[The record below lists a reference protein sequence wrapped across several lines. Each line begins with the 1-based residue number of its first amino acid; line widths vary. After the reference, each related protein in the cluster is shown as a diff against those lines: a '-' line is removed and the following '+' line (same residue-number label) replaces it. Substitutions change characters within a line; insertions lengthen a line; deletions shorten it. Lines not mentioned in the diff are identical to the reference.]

1 MKRTI
6 NLKENVFEKFAL
18 KKIDH
23 DGGNSQSDLQD
34 NEEISAD
41 LSVKEDQTKGP
52 VIDARQFFGVSNR
65 STPPPVKNDDISN
78 EPCEEKFSP
87 EQKQALELFR
97 KGSNMFLTGPGG
109 TGKTHLIHEF
119 VKHAKVAG
127 KNIQVCALTGCAAL
141 LLQCG
146 ASTIHSWSGIR
157 LAKGESSQVIASV
170 MKNRRAVKNWKSID
184 ILIIDEVS
192 MMSHKIFDVLEYC
205 GRYIRGSGKS
215 FGGIQI
221 VFSGDFFQLGP
232 ISELNSPE
240 SGEFC
245 FESPKWFSVFPLANH
260 IQLKKIFR
268 QNDPVYI
275 DILAQV
281 RKGKISDENIDILQ
295 KYVKKEYKPEE
306 HNNCALTKLFP
317 TRNRAE
323 YVNQMMFDKIDS
335 PEQQY
340 QLVKKTNCTIHIES
354 GKSIDFRVLCK
365 CESLSHSEIEAEI
378 LQLINNSPAV
388 PDMKLKVG
396 CAVMCTVNIDL
407 EMGIC
412 NGSQG
417 VVVELVGE
425 QFAPRVQF
433 TNGVTLVMG
442 LHHWQSDEYPVIA
455 IAQYPLCLAW
465 ALTIHKIQGA
475 SLEMG
480 QVDIGQAIFEY
491 GQTYVALSRIRSL
504 EGLYLSSFHAN
515 RIKAHPKVLEFYQ
528 KIDEY
533 EHAHKTE

>member
-1 MKRTI
+1 MKKTI
-6 NLKENVFEKFAL
+6 QLSENIFERFAL
-18 KKIDH
+18 KKLDH
-23 DGGNSQSDLQD
+23 
-34 NEEISAD
+34 EED
-41 LSVKEDQTKGP
+41 
-52 VIDARQFFGVSNR
+52 
-65 STPPPVKNDDISN
+65 PPPSLSPIVETPAEQPDYPPPTPST
-78 EPCEEKFSP
+78 ESVPRFSP
-87 EQKQALELFR
+87 EQQQALELFR
-97 KGSNMFLTGPGG
+97 RGSNMFLTGPGG

-119 VKHAKVAG
+119 VKDANAQG
-127 KNIQVCALTGCAAL
+127 KKIQVCALTGCAAL

-146 ASTIHSWSGIR
+146 AMTIHSWSGIR
-157 LAKGESSQVIASV
+157 LAKGPADHIIASV
-170 MKNRRAVKNWKSID
+170 VKTRRAVKNWRSVD

-192 MMSHKIFDVLEYC
+192 MMSRKIFDILEYC
-205 GRYIRGSGKS
+205 GRYVRGNGKA
-215 FGGIQI
+215 FGGIQV

-232 ISELNSPE
+232 IAEPGSPE

-245 FESPKWFSVFPLANH
+245 FESPKWLSVFPLAHH

-275 DILAQV
+275 EILAQV

-295 KYVKKEYKPEE
+295 KYVKKEYRPEE

-317 TRNRAE
+317 VRSRAE
-323 YVNQMMFDKIDS
+323 FVNQMMFDKIEA
-335 PEQQY
+335 PEHLY
-340 QLVKKTNCTIHIES
+340 PLVKKTNCTTYIEGGKAIEFHIL
-354 GKSIDFRVLCK
+354 GK
-365 CESLSHSEIEAEI
+365 CELLTLSEIEAE
-378 LQLINNSPAV
+378 LTQLMNNSPAV
-388 PDMKLKVG
+388 PDLKLKVG
-396 CAVMCTVNIDL
+396 SAVMCTVNIDL
-407 EMGIC
+407 DMGIC

-425 QFAPRVQF
+425 FHAPRVRF
-433 TNGVTLVMG
+433 ANGVTLLMG
-442 LHHWQSDEYPVIA
+442 LHHWQSDEYPTIA

-533 EHAHKTE
+533 EALPRDPS

>member
-1 MKRTI
+1 MKKI
-6 NLKENVFEKFAL
+6 IKIQENVFERFAL

-23 DGGNSQSDLQD
+23 
-34 NEEISAD
+34 
-41 LSVKEDQTKGP
+41 
-52 VIDARQFFGVSNR
+52 
-65 STPPPVKNDDISN
+65 
-78 EPCEEKFSP
+78 EEKEEKRPPSPRPISPSPSEPILQFSP
-87 EQKQALELFR
+87 EQKQALELFS

-119 VKHAKVAG
+119 VKHAKAAG

-146 ASTIHSWSGIR
+146 AMTIHSWSGIR
-157 LAKGESSQVIASV
+157 LAKGPTNNIIDGVI
-170 MKNRRAVKNWKSID
+170 KNRRAVKHWKNTD

-192 MMSHKIFDVLEYC
+192 MMSRKIFDILEYC
-205 GRYIRGSGKS
+205 GRYIRGNGKA

-232 ISELNSPE
+232 IAEPNFPE

-245 FESPKWFSVFPLANH
+245 FESPKWFSVFPLAQH

-281 RKGKISDENIDILQ
+281 RKGNISDENIDVLQ
-295 KYVKKEYKPEE
+295 KYVKKEYNPEE

-317 TRNRAE
+317 VRSRAE
-323 YVNQMMFDKIDS
+323 FVNQMMFDKIDA
-335 PEQQY
+335 PEQHY
-340 QLVKKTNCTIHIES
+340 SLVKKTNLTIHIES
-354 GKSIDFRVLCK
+354 GKSIDFRILCM
-365 CESLSHSEIEAEI
+365 CESLTLSEIDAEI

-388 PDMKLKVG
+388 PELKLKVG
-396 CAVMCTVNIDL
+396 AAVMCTVNIDL

-417 VVVELVGE
+417 VVIELVGE
-425 QFAPRVQF
+425 HHAPRVKF
-433 TNGVTLVMG
+433 TNGVTLLMG
-442 LHHWQSDEYPVIA
+442 LHHWQSDDFPVIA

-528 KIDEY
+528 KIDDYARREV
-533 EHAHKTE
+533 ASKTES

>member
-1 MKRTI
+1 MKKTI
-6 NLKENVFEKFAL
+6 KLQENSNIFDRFAL
-18 KKIDH
+18 DNFSEAPTIKKIDH
-23 DGGNSQSDLQD
+23 VEERPSSPSPPTTPSEPDLQ
-34 NEEISAD
+34 
-41 LSVKEDQTKGP
+41 
-52 VIDARQFFGVSNR
+52 
-65 STPPPVKNDDISN
+65 
-78 EPCEEKFSP
+78 FSP

-97 KGSNMFLTGPGG
+97 RGNNMFLTGPGG

-119 VKHAKVAG
+119 VKHAKIAG
-127 KNIQVCALTGCAAL
+127 KKIQVCALTGCAAL

-146 ASTIHSWSGIR
+146 AMTIHSWSGIR
-157 LAKGESSQVIASV
+157 LAKGPSDQIIASV
-170 MKNRRAVKNWKSID
+170 TKNRRAVKNWKNTD

-192 MMSHKIFDVLEYC
+192 MMSRKIFDILEYC
-205 GRYIRGSGKS
+205 GRYTRGNGKA

-232 ISELNSPE
+232 IPETNFPE

-245 FESPKWFSVFPLANH
+245 FESPKWFSVFPLAHH

-268 QNDPVYI
+268 QTDPVYI
-275 DILAQV
+275 EILAQV
-281 RKGKISDENIDILQ
+281 RKGKISDENIDVLQ

-317 TRNRAE
+317 VRSRAE
-323 YVNQMMFDKIDS
+323 FVNQMMFDKIDA
-335 PEQQY
+335 PEQHY
-340 QLVKKTNCTIHIES
+340 TLIKKTNCTVHLDS
-354 GKSIDFRVLCK
+354 GKSIDFRILCK
-365 CESLSHSEIEAEI
+365 CETLTPGEIEAEI
-378 LQLINNSPAV
+378 LQLMNNSPAV
-388 PDMKLKVG
+388 PDLKLKVG
-396 CAVMCTVNIDL
+396 TAVMCTVNIDL

-425 QFAPRVQF
+425 HYAPRVLF
-433 TNGVTLVMG
+433 TNGVTLLMG
-442 LHHWQSDEYPVIA
+442 LHHWQSDEFPTIA
-455 IAQYPLCLAW
+455 IAQYPLCFAW

-528 KIDEY
+528 KIDNY
-533 EHAHKTE
+533 EADHPSKTES